1 MKKLILSALLSFFV
15 VGAAY
20 ATAPTYGTTDATYE
34 YGGLATTI
42 SSGVFDTLK
51 GVDSTTLISNF
62 VWEPDWQYVLVRDAI
77 TGTGSDSVAIQV
89 RADCLNSSGNLL
101 YSVLVDSLTAS
112 EGEAIFLPLS
122 GTLFGSKL
130 RIKLVGY
137 AGNGGEVILNKF
149 YIFKRRPLSVVKQ
162 YR

>member
-15 VGAAY
+15 VGVAY
-20 ATAPTYGTTDATYE
+20 AAAPTYGTTDATYE
-34 YGGLATTI
+34 YGGIATTI
-42 SSGVFDTLK
+42 SSGTFDTLA

-62 VWEPDWQYVLVRDAI
+62 VWEPDWQYILVRDAI

-112 EGEAIFLPLS
+112 AGEAIFLPLS

-130 RIKLVGY
+130 RIKLIGY
-137 AGNGGEVILNKF
+137 TGNGGQVILNKF